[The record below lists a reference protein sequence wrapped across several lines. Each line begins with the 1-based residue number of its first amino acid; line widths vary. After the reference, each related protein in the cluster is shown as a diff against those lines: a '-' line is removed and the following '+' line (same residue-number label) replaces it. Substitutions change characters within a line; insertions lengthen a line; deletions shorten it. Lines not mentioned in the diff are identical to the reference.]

1 MGGIKRKQMSLIQ
14 VKESIEEIYENKVI
28 FDQKCKKNKAC
39 RESME
44 QYIYLFFKQRFGLN
58 NIVIEWVFGL
68 IEALKIYAS
77 SDSDVALFSLILR
90 NEVDEEFAKIQGQIK
105 GTIEEILI
113 NLLEANHPNKTKKV
127 INHMVKEKKKGRV
140 REMLALEIVNT
151 MYTDE
156 HPNKDEILVKLE
168 DQVEEESKAIVL
180 EAQKKKD
187 KKRNGK
193 QKDKKKKKQ
202 EPKEKE
208 KGILYTNL
216 VKIILDMQL
225 KTHYKFLK
233 NLSWEFRKF
242 DNQNYGFISKEQF
255 RKLTNNFLQGSD
267 VLVDLEEMI
276 SKRGSFDPS
285 FLTFSDVVSMFSN
298 QKIISEG
305 EDITMLQFIFELDY
319 AHYCVCRIYQSLLF
333 N

>member
-1 MGGIKRKQMSLIQ
+1 
-14 VKESIEEIYENKVI
+14 
-28 FDQKCKKNKAC
+28 
-39 RESME
+39 
-44 QYIYLFFKQRFGLN
+44 
-58 NIVIEWVFGL
+58 
-68 IEALKIYAS
+68 
-77 SDSDVALFSLILR
+77 
-90 NEVDEEFAKIQGQIK
+90 
-105 GTIEEILI
+105 
-113 NLLEANHPNKTKKV
+113 
-127 INHMVKEKKKGRV
+127 
-140 REMLALEIVNT
+140 
-151 MYTDE
+151 TDE

-305 EDITMLQFIFELDY
+305 EEITILQFIFELD
-319 AHYCVCRIYQSLLF
+319 
-333 N
+333 